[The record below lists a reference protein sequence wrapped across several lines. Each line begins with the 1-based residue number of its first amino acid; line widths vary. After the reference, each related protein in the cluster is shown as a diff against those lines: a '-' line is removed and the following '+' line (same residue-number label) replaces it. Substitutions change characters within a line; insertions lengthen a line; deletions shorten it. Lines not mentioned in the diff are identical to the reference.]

1 MADNKHPR
9 EITYRDALREALRE
23 EMLRDE
29 RVFVMGEDIADPFG
43 SAYKVTLGLSP
54 EFGLDRVRQTPISE
68 LGFVGAGVG
77 AALTGM
83 RPVVELM
90 YIDFSTLPM
99 DQIANQA
106 AKIRY
111 MSGGQAEVP
120 LVIRTQG
127 GMGRSSA
134 AHHAQSLE
142 AWFVHLPGILVAM
155 PSTPYDAKGLLK
167 TAIRLND
174 PVIFVEHKLLYNT
187 EGPVPEE
194 EYTIPF
200 GSADVKRAGT
210 DCTVVATSRTVLM
223 ALKAA
228 DMLEQEGISV
238 EVVDPRTLFPLD
250 IETIIQS
257 VKKTSRLVVAH
268 ESPER
273 GGFAAEVIAQVSDK
287 AFGYVDAPIQRV
299 CAPSVPTPFA
309 RHLEDFVIVDDIK
322 IADRVRSL
330 VQGEI

>member
-1 MADNKHPR
+1 MATR
-9 EITYRDALREALRE
+9 IITYRDALREALRE
-23 EMLRDE
+23 EMRRDE
-29 RVFVMGEDIADPFG
+29 RVFLMGEDIADPFG

-54 EFGLDRVRQTPISE
+54 EFGLERVRQTPISE

-90 YIDFSTLPM
+90 YIDFSTLAM
-99 DQIANQA
+99 DQIVNQA

-111 MSGGQAEVP
+111 MSGGQAKVP

-142 AWFVHLPGILVAM
+142 AWFVHVPGLLVAM

-167 TAIRLND
+167 TAIRLDD
-174 PVIFVEHKLLYNT
+174 PVIFIEHKLLYNT

-200 GSADVKRAGT
+200 GVADVKREGT

-228 DMLEQEGISV
+228 EILEKEGISV

-250 IETIIQS
+250 IETIVQS

-268 ESPER
+268 EAPER
-273 GGFAAEVIAQVSDK
+273 CGFGAEVVAQIAEK
-287 AFGYVDAPIQRV
+287 AFAYLDAPIQRV
-299 CAPSVPTPFA
+299 CGPSVPAPFA
-309 RHLEDFVIVDDIK
+309 RHLENSIIVDEQK
-322 IADRVRSL
+322 IADRVRRL
-330 VQGEI
+330 VRGEL

>member
-1 MADNKHPR
+1 MATR
-9 EITYRDALREALRE
+9 IITYRDALREALRE
-23 EMLRDE
+23 EMRRDE
-29 RVFVMGEDIADPFG
+29 RVFLMGEDIADPFG

-54 EFGLDRVRQTPISE
+54 EFGLERVRQTPISE

-90 YIDFSTLPM
+90 YIDFSTLAM
-99 DQIANQA
+99 DQIVNQA

-111 MSGGQAEVP
+111 MSGGQAKVP

-142 AWFVHLPGILVAM
+142 AWFVHVPGLLVAM

-167 TAIRLND
+167 TAIRLDD
-174 PVIFVEHKLLYNT
+174 PVIFIEHKLLYNT

-200 GSADVKRAGT
+200 GVADVKREGT
-210 DCTVVATSRTVLM
+210 DCTVVATSRTALM

-228 DMLEQEGISV
+228 EILEKEGISV

-268 ESPER
+268 EAPER
-273 GGFAAEVIAQVSDK
+273 CGFGAEVVAQIAEK
-287 AFGYVDAPIQRV
+287 AFAYLDAPIQRV
-299 CAPSVPTPFA
+299 CGPSVPAPFA
-309 RHLEDFVIVDDIK
+309 RHLENSIIVDEEK
-322 IADRVRSL
+322 IADRVRRL
-330 VQGEI
+330 VRGEL

>member
-1 MADNKHPR
+1 MATR
-9 EITYRDALREALRE
+9 IITYRDALREALRE
-23 EMLRDE
+23 EMRRDE
-29 RVFVMGEDIADPFG
+29 RIFLMGEDIADPFG

-54 EFGLDRVRQTPISE
+54 EFGLERVRQTPISE

-90 YIDFSTLPM
+90 YIDFSTLAM
-99 DQIANQA
+99 DQIVNQA

-111 MSGGQAEVP
+111 MSGGQARVP

-142 AWFVHLPGILVAM
+142 AWFVHVPGLLVAM

-167 TAIRLND
+167 TAIRLDD
-174 PVIFVEHKLLYNT
+174 PVIFIEHKLLYNT

-200 GSADVKRAGT
+200 GVADVKRQGT

-228 DMLEQEGISV
+228 EILEKEGISV

-268 ESPER
+268 EAPER
-273 GGFAAEVIAQVSDK
+273 CGFGAEVVAQIAEK
-287 AFGYVDAPIQRV
+287 AFAYLDAPIQRV
-299 CAPSVPTPFA
+299 CGPSVPAPFA
-309 RHLEDFVIVDDIK
+309 RHLENSIIVDEQK
-322 IADRVRSL
+322 IADRVRRL
-330 VQGEI
+330 VRGEL

>member
-1 MADNKHPR
+1 MATR
-9 EITYRDALREALRE
+9 IITYRDALREALRE
-23 EMLRDE
+23 EMRRDE
-29 RVFVMGEDIADPFG
+29 AVFLMGEDIADPFG

-54 EFGLDRVRQTPISE
+54 EFGLERVRQTPISE
-68 LGFVGAGVG
+68 LGFVGSGVG

-90 YIDFSTLPM
+90 YIDFSTLAM
-99 DQIANQA
+99 DQIVNQA

-111 MSGGQAEVP
+111 MSGGQAKVP

-142 AWFVHLPGILVAM
+142 AWFVHVPGLLVAM

-167 TAIRLND
+167 TAIRLDD
-174 PVIFVEHKLLYNT
+174 PVIFIEHKLLYNT

-200 GSADVKRAGT
+200 GVADVKREGT

-228 DMLEQEGISV
+228 EILEEEGISV

-250 IETIIQS
+250 TETIIRS
-257 VKKTSRLVVAH
+257 VEKTSRLVVAH
-268 ESPER
+268 EAPER
-273 GGFAAEVIAQVSDK
+273 CGFGAEVVAQIAEK
-287 AFGYVDAPIQRV
+287 AFDYLDAPIQRV
-299 CAPSVPTPFA
+299 CGPSVPAPFA
-309 RHLEDFVIVDDIK
+309 RHLENSIIVDEQK
-322 IADRVRSL
+322 IADRVRRL
-330 VQGEI
+330 VRGEL

>member
-1 MADNKHPR
+1 MATR
-9 EITYRDALREALRE
+9 VITYRDALREALRE
-23 EMLRDE
+23 EMQRDE
-29 RVFVMGEDIADPFG
+29 TVFLMGEDIADPFG

-54 EFGLDRVRQTPISE
+54 EFGLERVRQTPISE

-90 YIDFSTLPM
+90 YIDFSTLAM
-99 DQIANQA
+99 DQIVNQA

-111 MSGGQAEVP
+111 MSGGQAKVP

-142 AWFVHLPGILVAM
+142 AWFVHVPGLLVAM

-167 TAIRLND
+167 TAIRLDD

-200 GSADVKRAGT
+200 GVADVKREGT

-228 DMLEQEGISV
+228 EVLEKEGISV

-250 IETIIQS
+250 TETIVQS

-268 ESPER
+268 EAPER
-273 GGFAAEVIAQVSDK
+273 GGFGAEVVAQIAER
-287 AFGYVDAPIQRV
+287 AFAYLDAPIQRV
-299 CAPSVPTPFA
+299 CGPSVPAPFA
-309 RHLEDFVIVDDIK
+309 RHLENSIIVDEQK
-322 IADRVRSL
+322 IADRVRRL
-330 VQGEI
+330 VRGEL

>member
-1 MADNKHPR
+1 MGTR
-9 EITYRDALREALRE
+9 QITYRDALREALRE
-23 EMLRDE
+23 EMRRDE
-29 RVFVMGEDIADPFG
+29 TVFLMGEDIADPFG

-54 EFGLDRVRQTPISE
+54 EFGPERVRQTPISE

-90 YIDFSTLPM
+90 YIDFATLAM

-111 MSGGQAEVP
+111 MSGGQAKVP

-167 TAIRLND
+167 TAIRLDD
-174 PVIFVEHKLLYNT
+174 PVMFIEHKLLYNT

-200 GSADVKRAGT
+200 GVADVKREGE

-223 ALKAA
+223 ALRAA
-228 DMLEQEGISV
+228 EMLGEEGIHV

-250 IETIIQS
+250 IHTIVKS

-268 ESPER
+268 EAPER
-273 GGFAAEVIAQVSDK
+273 GGFGAEVVAQIAEK
-287 AFGYVDAPIQRV
+287 AFDYLDAPIQRV
-299 CAPSVPTPFA
+299 CAPSVPAPFA
-309 RHLEDFVIVDDIK
+309 RHLEDSVIVDEKK
-322 IADRVRSL
+322 IADRVRRL
-330 VQGEI
+330 VRGEL